1 MKVSPVARLVSDLF
15 GKPQLEVAGR
25 LMFELNPVAAFIW
38 RQLASNSSTDVIIV
52 QLVELF
58 GASQEQ
64 ATRDVANF
72 IELLKKH
79 WLANDDE
86 QRISST
92 PTTTS

>member
-1 MKVSPVARLVSDLF
+1 MKVSPVARLVTDLS

-38 RQLASNSSTDVIIV
+38 RQLASNSPTDVIIV
-52 QLVELF
+52 QLVDLL

-72 IELLKKH
+72 LELLKKH
-79 WLANDDE
+79 WLAYDDE
-86 QRISST
+86 QRMTST
-92 PTTTS
+92 PTTSS